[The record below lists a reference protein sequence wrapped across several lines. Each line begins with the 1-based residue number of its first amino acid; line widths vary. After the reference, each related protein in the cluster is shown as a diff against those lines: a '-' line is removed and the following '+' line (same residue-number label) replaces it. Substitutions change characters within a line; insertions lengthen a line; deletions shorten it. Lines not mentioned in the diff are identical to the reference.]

1 MSKIENIKLERL
13 DVWTNLDSYNYELEE
28 VQAYAEYKAT
38 WIGKPVYFRV
48 ECNRRSWRNSELEHV
63 LGDWNGGYIR
73 SGDYNSHYVVEG
85 AFQNRGNEL
94 TDTAKSALVKAVT
107 PELIEKLKAHDLGRS
122 IVRNIQHLPEGKHSY
137 GAEAVHKA
145 VAKWRD
151 VIGETFAE
159 LLTSY
164 AVTLDE
170 GNKCLAEL
178 NKHYE
183 ETRPIAEEVCY

>member
-1 MSKIENIKLERL
+1 MAKIEKIKLERL
-13 DVWTNLDSYNYELEE
+13 DVWTELDKYSYELEE

-48 ECNRRSWRNSELEHV
+48 ECNRRSWTNSEREHI
-63 LGDWNGGYIR
+63 LGDWNGGYIAR
-73 SGDYNSHYVVEG
+73 GDYNSHYIVEG
-85 AFQNRGNEL
+85 AWQDRGSEL
-94 TDTAKSALVKAVT
+94 TDTAKSALAKEVT
-107 PELIEKLKAHDLGRS
+107 PELLERLNAYDLSAS
-122 IVRNIQHLPEGKHSY
+122 IASNIKHLPQDKHSY

-151 VIGETFAE
+151 VIGETFSE

-170 GNKCLAEL
+170 GNKCLEEI

-183 ETRPIAEEVCY
+183 DVKPSRVVAQ

>member
-1 MSKIENIKLERL
+1 MAKIENIQLGRR
-13 DVWTNLDSYNYELEE
+13 DVWTKLDKYSYDLEE
-28 VQAYAEYKAT
+28 VQAVAEYKAT

-48 ECNRRSWRNSELEHV
+48 ECNRHSWINSEREHV
-63 LGDWNGGYIR
+63 LTDWNGGYIR
-73 SGDYNSHYVVEG
+73 HGDYNSHYIVEG

-107 PELIEKLKAHDLGRS
+107 PELIEKLKAYDLGRS
-122 IVRNIQHLPEGKHSY
+122 IARNIQHLPEGKHSY

-145 VAKWRD
+145 VEKWRD

-170 GNKCLAEL
+170 ANKCLEEL
-178 NKHYE
+178 TKYQE
-183 ETRPIAEEVCY
+183 ETRPTVEEVCY